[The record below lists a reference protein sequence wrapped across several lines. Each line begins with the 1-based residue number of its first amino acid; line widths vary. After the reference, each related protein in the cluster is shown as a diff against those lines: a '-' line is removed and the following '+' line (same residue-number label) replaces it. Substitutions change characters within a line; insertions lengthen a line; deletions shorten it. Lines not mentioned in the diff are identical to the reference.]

1 MGFSRTSSLVD
12 QERPRSAAGN
22 GVLGAPG
29 TRVLLD
35 DLNFADDF
43 RQGGRFTLGY
53 DFESAPIVGIEASY
67 FFLPDGGTEAS
78 FFV

>member
-1 MGFSRTSSLVD
+1 VALDHDNARVTTFGLWGSAEHLLWWIKNDRVPPLVT
-12 QERPRSAAGN
+12 AGGN

-35 DLNFADDF
+35 DLNFAHDF

-53 DFESAPIVGIEASY
+53 DFESRR
-67 FFLPDGGTEAS
+67 
-78 FFV
+78 

>member
-1 MGFSRTSSLVD
+1 VALDHDNTRVTTFGLWGSVEHLLWWIKNDRVPPLVT
-12 QERPRSAAGN
+12 AGGN

-53 DFESAPIVGIEASY
+53 DFESRR
-67 FFLPDGGTEAS
+67 
-78 FFV
+78 